1 MSVAEEIERLQAL
14 RDRGVL
20 SEAEFAQ
27 AKARALGDNA
37 GDNAGGNAGRGAGDG
52 GAASA
57 TGGATGPAAG
67 AAAGASPTSGP
78 TRAPGESFLHRLRR
92 STRDHVIGGVCGGL
106 GEHTDL
112 PSWAWRVIFCV
123 AVLYFGVGLLLY
135 LLLWVFIPAG
145 SNQN

>member
-27 AKARALGDNA
+27 AKARALGGNE
-37 GDNAGGNAGRGAGDG
+37 GGGAGAG
-52 GAASA
+52 GAAGA
-57 TGGATGPAAG
+57 TGGAAGPA
-67 AAAGASPTSGP
+67 AAAGASPASRP

-106 GEHTDL
+106 GEQTDL

-145 SNQN
+145 STQN

>member
-27 AKARALGDNA
+27 AKARALG
-37 GDNAGGNAGRGAGDG
+37 GSAGGGAGDG
-52 GAASA
+52 GTAGASGGTAGSAA
-57 TGGATGPAAG
+57 AAG
-67 AAAGASPTSGP
+67 AAPTTGP
-78 TRAPGESFLHRLRR
+78 ARAPGESFLHRLRR

-145 SNQN
+145 STQN